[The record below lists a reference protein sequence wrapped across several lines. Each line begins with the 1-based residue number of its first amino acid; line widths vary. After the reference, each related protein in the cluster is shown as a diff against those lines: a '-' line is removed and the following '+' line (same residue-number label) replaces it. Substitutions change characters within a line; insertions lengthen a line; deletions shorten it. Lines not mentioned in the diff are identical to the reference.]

1 MTCRKAKKLIPLY
14 AGDDLRPRLLAAVRA
29 HVDSCPS
36 CWEDLAE
43 YRESLS
49 RLKAAAKAE
58 NVPDWSEGEWR
69 ALMAH
74 AIGTGREVR
83 EGGMGRRPALF
94 RPRWAAAS
102 VLGAFLGLIVLAVLF
117 RGPMDG
123 PERVATAGRTN
134 QEAAVRNQDVV
145 SMTMVSQETGLQVV
159 WFLDK
164 NFEWKGDKN

>member
-1 MTCRKAKKLIPLY
+1 MTCRKAKKLLPLY
-14 AGDDLRPRLLAAVRA
+14 AGDDLRPRLMTAVRA

-36 CWEDLAE
+36 CWKDLAE

-49 RLKAAAKAE
+49 RLKTAAQAE
-58 NVPDWSEGEWR
+58 NVPDWSVGEWR

-74 AIGTGREVR
+74 AIGSGREVR
-83 EGGMGRRPALF
+83 EGGMGHRPALL

-102 VLGAFLGLIVLAVLF
+102 VLGVFLGLAVLTMLF
-117 RGPMDG
+117 KDG
-123 PERVATAGRTN
+123 NLPPRETSAAG
-134 QEAAVRNQDVV
+134 EPSVV
-145 SMTMVSQETGLQVV
+145 SLTLVSQETGLQVV

>member
-14 AGDDLRPRLLAAVRA
+14 AGDDLRTRLMTAVRA

-36 CWEDLAE
+36 CWEELAE

-58 NVPDWSEGEWR
+58 SVPDWSEGEWR
-69 ALMAH
+69 ALA
-74 AIGTGREVR
+74 ARF
-83 EGGMGRRPALF
+83 RPAAPGEKRPAFLAQ
-94 RPRWAAAS
+94 PRWAAAS
-102 VLGAFLGLIVLAVLF
+102 VLGVFLGLAVLTMLF
-117 RGPMDG
+117 KDGNLGPR
-123 PERVATAGRTN
+123 ETSTAG
-134 QEAAVRNQDVV
+134 EPSVV
-145 SMTMVSQETGLQVV
+145 SLTLVSQETGLQVV

>member
-1 MTCRKAKKLIPLY
+1 MTCRKAKKLMPLY
-14 AGDDLRPRLLAAVRA
+14 AGDDLRPGLGEAVRA

-36 CWEDLAE
+36 CRKELTE

-58 NVPDWSEGEWR
+58 SVPDWSKGEWR
-69 ALMAH
+69 ALA
-74 AIGTGREVR
+74 ARF
-83 EGGMGRRPALF
+83 RPAAPGEKRPAFLA

-117 RGPMDG
+117 KRPMGG
-123 PERVATAGRTN
+123 PERVATAGRTD
-134 QEAAVRNQDVV
+134 QAAAVRKQDVV
-145 SMTMVSQETGLQVV
+145 SMTMVSQETGLQIV

-164 NFEWKGDKN
+164 SFEWKGDKN

>member
-29 HVDSCPS
+29 HVNACPS
-36 CWEDLAE
+36 CWKELGE

-58 NVPDWSEGEWR
+58 SVPDWSEGEWR
-69 ALMAH
+69 ALLTRFSPA
-74 AIGTGREVR
+74 APATE
-83 EGGMGRRPALF
+83 RPGFLA
-94 RPRWAAAS
+94 RPRWDVAS
-102 VLGAFLGLIVLAVLF
+102 VLGAFLGLAVLAMLF
-117 RGPMDG
+117 KDG
-123 PERVATAGRTN
+123 NLEPRETFPAG
-134 QEAAVRNQDVV
+134 EPSVV
-145 SMTMVSQETGLQVV
+145 SLTLVSQETGLQVV

>member
-14 AGDDLRPRLLAAVRA
+14 AGDDLRPRLTAAVRA

-36 CWEDLAE
+36 CWKELAE

-58 NVPDWSEGEWR
+58 SVPDWSEGEWL

-74 AIGTGREVR
+74 AIGAGSEVR
-83 EGGMGRRPALF
+83 EGGMGRRPGLL

-102 VLGAFLGLIVLAVLF
+102 VLGVFLGLAVLTMLF
-117 RGPMDG
+117 KDG
-123 PERVATAGRTN
+123 SLEPRETATAG
-134 QEAAVRNQDVV
+134 EPSVV
-145 SMTMVSQETGLQVV
+145 SLTMVSQETGLQVV
-159 WFLDK
+159 WFLNK

>member
-1 MTCRKAKKLIPLY
+1 MTCRKAKKLLPLY
-14 AGDDLRPRLLAAVRA
+14 AGGDLRPRLLAAVRA

-36 CWEDLAE
+36 CWKELAE

-58 NVPDWSEGEWR
+58 SVPDWSEGEWR
-69 ALMAH
+69 ALA
-74 AIGTGREVR
+74 ARF
-83 EGGMGRRPALF
+83 RPADPGEKRPAFLA

-102 VLGAFLGLIVLAVLF
+102 VLGTFLGLAVLTMLF
-117 RGPMDG
+117 KDGNLGPR
-123 PERVATAGRTN
+123 ETSTAG
-134 QEAAVRNQDVV
+134 EPSVV
-145 SMTMVSQETGLQVV
+145 SLTLVSQETGLQVV

>member
-1 MTCRKAKKLIPLY
+1 MTCRKAKKLMPLCS
-14 AGDDLRPRLLAAVRA
+14 GDDLRPRLLAAVRT

-36 CWEDLAE
+36 CWKELTE

-58 NVPDWSEGEWR
+58 SAPDWSEGEWR
-69 ALMAH
+69 ALMAQ

-83 EGGMGRRPALF
+83 EGGKGRRPALL

-102 VLGAFLGLIVLAVLF
+102 VLGAFLGLAVLTMLF
-117 RGPMDG
+117 KDG
-123 PERVATAGRTN
+123 NLPPRDTATAG
-134 QEAAVRNQDVV
+134 EPSVV
-145 SMTMVSQETGLQVV
+145 SLTLVSQETGLQVV

>member
-14 AGDDLRPRLLAAVRA
+14 AGDDLQPRLLAAVRA
-29 HVDSCPS
+29 HVDACPDCS
-36 CWEDLAE
+36 GELGE

-58 NVPDWSEGEWR
+58 SVPDWSEGEWR
-69 ALMAH
+69 ALA
-74 AIGTGREVR
+74 ARFKPAGSGEK
-83 EGGMGRRPALF
+83 RPAF
-94 RPRWAAAS
+94 FARPRWAAAS
-102 VLGAFLGLIVLAVLF
+102 VIGAFLGLIVLAVLF

-123 PERVATAGRTN
+123 PERAATAGRTN
-134 QEAAVRNQDVV
+134 QEAAVRNQDIV

-164 NFEWKGDKN
+164 NFEWKGDEN

>member
-1 MTCRKAKKLIPLY
+1 MICRKAKKLIPLY
-14 AGDDLRPRLLAAVRA
+14 AGDDLRQRLTAAVRA

-36 CWEDLAE
+36 CRKELAE

-58 NVPDWSEGEWR
+58 SVPDWNEGEWR
-69 ALMAH
+69 ALA
-74 AIGTGREVR
+74 ARFK
-83 EGGMGRRPALF
+83 PAAPATRHPAYLA

-102 VLGAFLGLIVLAVLF
+102 VLGALLGLAVLSLVF
-117 RGPMDG
+117 KDGNLGPRGTSP
-123 PERVATAGRTN
+123 AG
-134 QEAAVRNQDVV
+134 EPSVV
-145 SMTMVSQETGLQVV
+145 SLTLVSRETGLQIV

>member
-1 MTCRKAKKLIPLY
+1 MTCPKAKKLMPLY
-14 AGDDLRPRLLAAVRA
+14 AGDDLRPRLLAAVQA

-36 CWEDLAE
+36 CWKELTE

-69 ALMAH
+69 ALA
-74 AIGTGREVR
+74 ARFKPAAPAT
-83 EGGMGRRPALF
+83 RRFAFLAQ
-94 RPRWAAAS
+94 PRWAAAS
-102 VLGAFLGLIVLAVLF
+102 VLGVFLGLAVLSLVL
-117 RGPMDG
+117 RDGNLGPQ
-123 PERVATAGRTN
+123 ETSTAG
-134 QEAAVRNQDVV
+134 EPSVV
-145 SMTMVSQETGLQVV
+145 SLTLVSQETGLQIV